1 MAGNIPEFSLISN
14 VFIVI
19 VLLFVVSVKYDI
31 QNWSKTYNLFGK
43 LNVKMESEA
52 RKEKIAEKQQI
63 TYKDP
68 QNQFKVF
75 HSLLWRR
82 AHSFHYFGI
91 HIQSQYHNEIK
102 RIVGTGIQHAYLN
115 RSVDISDDKG
125 KNNKNKAIF
134 MEIGQV
140 ACMAEHWKL
149 EHCKRFAEF
158 SRFFF
163 WFYFYFDQ
171 LWLIVSR
178 LATQTKCYRWN
189 QCIFPECIFLAHLL
203 IVVLRWCRIH
213 KWNVI
218 WQNNQFS
225 DVFEISRQLAVS
237 LPERCICF
245 SIDEYAFGRCPSSHS
260 INIARTT
267 DCPITVCDVIP
278 F

>member
-63 TYKDP
+63 TYKEP

-125 KNNKNKAIF
+125 KNNKNKAIL

-158 SRFFF
+158 FRFFF
-163 WFYFYFDQ
+163 
-171 LWLIVSR
+171 LILFLFRSIMAHSQPTRHTNKMLQMKPVH
-178 LATQTKCYRWN
+178 
-189 QCIFPECIFLAHLL
+189 FP
-203 IVVLRWCRIH
+203 RMY
-213 KWNVI
+213 
-218 WQNNQFS
+218 
-225 DVFEISRQLAVS
+225 ISRSFINRRIAMVS
-237 LPERCICF
+237 NPQMKRDMAE
-245 SIDEYAFGRCPSSHS
+245 
-260 INIARTT
+260 
-267 DCPITVCDVIP
+267 
-278 F
+278 